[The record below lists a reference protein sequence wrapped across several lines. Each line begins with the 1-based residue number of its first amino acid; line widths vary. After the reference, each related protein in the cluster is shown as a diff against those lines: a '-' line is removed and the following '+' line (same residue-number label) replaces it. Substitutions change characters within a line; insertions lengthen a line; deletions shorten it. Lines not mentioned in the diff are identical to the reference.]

1 MTGQNAPSE
10 SECSHAG
17 LFFLDFRQRFAVD
30 AQRGRG
36 ARFEAAHADLDAA
49 LFAVAV
55 LILLD
60 QLNGA
65 VDFLDQ
71 FAFAVAGA
79 QL

>member
-1 MTGQNAPSE
+1 MRNLQNTRFYPVSYAI
-10 SECSHAG
+10 
-17 LFFLDFRQRFAVD
+17 DFRQRFAVD
-30 AQRGRG
+30 TQGRRG

-49 LFAVAV
+49 LLAVAV
-55 LILLD
+55 LILFD